1 MNRLDAKRKI
11 RNARKKRVRRQIQG
25 TASRPRLTVYR
36 SLRHI
41 YAQIVDDVAGH
52 TIVAASTVGRDLR
65 DGIES
70 TSNLEAAK
78 AVGRAIGAKAIAKEV
93 SKVVFDRNGF
103 AYHGKVKAL
112 ADAAREAGLEF

>member
-11 RNARKKRVRRQIQG
+11 RNARKKRVRKQIQG